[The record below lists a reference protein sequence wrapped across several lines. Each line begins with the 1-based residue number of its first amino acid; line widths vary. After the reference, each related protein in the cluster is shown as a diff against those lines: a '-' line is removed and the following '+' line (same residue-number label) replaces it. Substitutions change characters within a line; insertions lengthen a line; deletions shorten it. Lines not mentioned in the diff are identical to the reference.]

1 MPNRTPQRG
10 RRSIRP
16 CIVRAKAPA
25 KKAVKSSKPA
35 KSKPKSARSP
45 GVGEPAKAAASRS
58 SRGGQAR
65 GQAIG
70 KPAGKPEK
78 TADRAPAAK
87 ARSGR
92 RATADIANAEPDL
105 FDPLTP
111 GEVADALRT
120 LTEDRRL
127 AAMAKV
133 GRYRVICTEP
143 LVVKPPHW
151 MAGHRL
157 ARVVAYDYAADRC
170 VDACI
175 DLDAG
180 VVAHLELT
188 RGQPM
193 LSRDE
198 EALAVSIAMVD
209 PRVRDK
215 LSIGDVPTMTMHY
228 WGRSTKEI
236 SYARRSAAVVF
247 GRSDGHASLVAVVDL
262 IDNAVAMVVPAEMW

>member
-1 MPNRTPQRG
+1 MASAR
-10 RRSIRP
+10 
-16 CIVRAKAPA
+16 
-25 KKAVKSSKPA
+25 KAVKAAKPA
-35 KSKPKSARSP
+35 KSKAKPEPKRNGKSN
-45 GVGEPAKAAASRS
+45 GKAGKETR
-58 SRGGQAR
+58 RGGAPDVAQAD
-65 GQAIG
+65 
-70 KPAGKPEK
+70 PM
-78 TADRAPAAK
+78 
-87 ARSGR
+87 
-92 RATADIANAEPDL
+92 L

-127 AAMAKV
+127 ATMAKV

-157 ARVVAYDYAADRC
+157 ARVVAYDYASDRC
-170 VDACI
+170 VDACV

-180 VVAHLELT
+180 VVAHLELSK
-188 RGQPM
+188 GQPM

-209 PRVRDK
+209 DRVRSK
-215 LSIGDVPTMTMHY
+215 LNLGDVPQMTMHY
-228 WGRSTKEI
+228 WGRTAKDI

-247 GRSDGHASLVAVVDL
+247 GRADGHSSLVAVVDL
-262 IDNAVAMVVPAEMW
+262 LDNAVTQVVPAELW